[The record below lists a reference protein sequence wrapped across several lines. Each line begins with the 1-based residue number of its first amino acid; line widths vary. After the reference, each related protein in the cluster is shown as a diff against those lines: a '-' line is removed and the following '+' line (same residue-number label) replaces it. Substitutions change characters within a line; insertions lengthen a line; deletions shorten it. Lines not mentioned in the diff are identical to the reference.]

1 MLLTCRVCQYNNILT
16 KQTVWTIIQEL
27 KKPNKLGSSEQWKLL
42 NEFVVKQDQ
51 LRKIHIKNYIPHLAE
66 FFNYSTLKI

>member
-1 MLLTCRVCQYNNILT
+1 MDQNTNNTLT
-16 KQTVWTIIQEL
+16 KQTIWNIIQEL
-27 KKPNKLGSSEQWKLL
+27 KKSNKPGSNEQWKLL

-66 FFNYSTLKI
+66 FFNYSMLNI